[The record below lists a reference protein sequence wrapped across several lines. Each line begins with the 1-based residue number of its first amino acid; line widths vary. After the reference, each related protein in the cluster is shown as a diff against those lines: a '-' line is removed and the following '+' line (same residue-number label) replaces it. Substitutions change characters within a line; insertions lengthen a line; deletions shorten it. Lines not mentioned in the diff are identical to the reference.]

1 MSRSLS
7 ENAALAAEAS
17 ESLDKDAN
25 STASLERDKHKRFKL
40 MPKDYDFNNIES
52 VLQNH
57 HGSGLEC
64 VEDIYPCSLMQ
75 ENMYIGQRMGGS
87 SLYQTTSVYQVP
99 SSYTFDHI
107 QDAWQQVV
115 NRHQTLRTV
124 YVETSD
130 STSGRLLDAVVLLET
145 AGKVLAGTSEDRDM
159 ILARRSIKPS
169 TLGRGT
175 YHQLTVYPDTGP
187 GADRRLLKVEL
198 NHITVDAASM
208 IVIVDELGQALQGC
222 LSLKSPPTGYGK
234 YIEYLQLKT
243 DEYRALD
250 YWIEYLDAVQPC
262 HFPALNDN
270 EEHPAGSSELIEV
283 PISTSLTCFRQ
294 FCRDSRITVATALQ
308 AAWAQVLHI
317 YTGDSDVCFGYLC
330 SGRSLPIAGVT
341 GIVGPM
347 MNLMVCR
354 IRDVG
359 NKYLQEL
366 VETIRDDFSNAL
378 PNQSFSLRNVQHI
391 LGNSESKLF
400 NTVVNTFY
408 GPSKLVDDTDQLI
421 KLVSSHNA
429 SDLDIVVKAIYT
441 DVDLR
446 IRLAYSSMTLSHTM
460 AKHVAHTFAAVLDR
474 MITIRDPSSSRVSDV
489 ITASP
494 YDIQEMTLWNGR
506 GLKVPGFQPVCVHEL
521 IELTARKHPKLPA
534 IHAWDGHMDYELLD
548 TASSALARLIIQR
561 GFGTGKYIPL
571 CFEKSKWYSVALL
584 GVMKSGNAFVP
595 LDLSNPD
602 QRRRKILKQLEAA
615 NKGEILVI
623 CSPKLAKDC
632 SLLAQHIIVLE
643 QQSLDKSSSIGSN
656 DDGLPR
662 TKPSDPAYVIFTVC
676 ISTQKS
682 PNLGGPT
689 T

>member
-25 STASLERDKHKRFKL
+25 STASLERDKHERFKL

-107 QDAWQQVV
+107 QDAWQQLVH
-115 NRHQTLRTV
+115 RHQTLRTV

-145 AGKVLAGTSEDRDM
+145 AGKVIAGTSEDRDM
-159 ILARRSIKPS
+159 ILARQSIKPS

-234 YIEYLQLKT
+234 YIEYLQLQT
-243 DEYRALD
+243 DEDRALD
-250 YWIEYLDAVQPC
+250 YWIEYLDAFQPC

-270 EEHPAGSSELIEV
+270 KEHPSGSSELIEV

-408 GPSKLVDDTDQLI
+408 GPSKLVDDTNQLI

-474 MITIRDPSSSRVSDV
+474 MVTIRDPSSSRVSDV

-521 IELTARKHPKLPA
+521 IEATARKHPKLPA

-615 NKGEILVI
+615 NKAEILVI

-656 DDGLPR
+656 DDVLPR

-682 PNLGGPT
+682 PNL
-689 T
+689 

>member
-1 MSRSLS
+1 MSRSLT
-7 ENAALAAEAS
+7 ENAALATEARV
-17 ESLDKDAN
+17 SLDKDAN
-25 STASLERDKHKRFKL
+25 SVASLGRDRHKRFKL

-52 VLQNH
+52 VLQKY

-107 QDAWQQVV
+107 QDAWQQIVH
-115 NRHQTLRTV
+115 RHQTLRTV

-130 STSGRLLDAVVLLET
+130 SSSGRLLDSVVLLET
-145 AGKVLAGTSEDRDM
+145 AVKVLTGTSEDRDM

-175 YHQLTVYPDTGP
+175 CHQLTVYPDAGY
-187 GADRRLLKVEL
+187 GGDRRLLKVEL

-208 IVIVDELGQALQGC
+208 IVIIDELGQALQGC

-234 YIEYLQLKT
+234 YIEYLQLRT
-243 DEYRALD
+243 DEDRALD
-250 YWIEYLDAVQPC
+250 YWIEYLDAVKPC
-262 HFPALNDN
+262 HFPTLNDN
-270 EEHPAGSSELIEV
+270 KEHPAGTSELIEV
-283 PISTSLTCFRQ
+283 PVSTSLTRLRQ
-294 FCRDSRITVATALQ
+294 FCQDSRITVATALQ
-308 AAWAQVLHI
+308 AAWAQLLHI
-317 YTGDSDVCFGYLC
+317 YTGDPDVCFGYLC
-330 SGRSLPIAGVT
+330 SGRSLPIPGVT

-378 PNQSFSLRNVQHI
+378 PNQSFSLRNVQRI

-408 GPSKLVDDTDQLI
+408 GPSKLVDDSDQLL

-446 IRLAYSSMTLSHTM
+446 IRLAYSSTTLSHTM
-460 AKHVAHTFAAVLDR
+460 ANHVAHTFAAILDQ
-474 MITIRDPSSSRVSDV
+474 MVTVRDSSSSRVSEV
-489 ITASP
+489 TTASP
-494 YDIQEMTLWNGR
+494 YDTQKMTLWNGR
-506 GLKVPGFQPVCVHEL
+506 GLKAPGFQPVCVHEL
-521 IELTARKHPKLPA
+521 IELTTRKHPRLPA
-534 IHAWDGHMDYELLD
+534 IHAWDGHMDYELLN
-548 TASSALARLIIQR
+548 TASSALAHLIIQE
-561 GFGTGKYIPL
+561 GFGTGKYIAL

-615 NKGEILVI
+615 NQGEIVII
-623 CSPKLAKDC
+623 CSPKLADEC
-632 SLLAQHIIVLE
+632 ALLTQHIIVLE
-643 QQSLDKSSSIGSN
+643 QQSLDKSLSVGSTDN
-656 DDGLPR
+656 SLPR

-676 ISTQKS
+676 IFTQN
-682 PNLGGPT
+682 PPRLEGPAT
-689 T
+689 